1 MGWVVLGGCS
11 GGRGVKYLFC
21 FIFWQQQVLTR
32 RVSAFLE
39 GDAGDPL
46 VVPPALFAVT
56 GYLHQAVAFPGICV
70 RVLWE
75 EKTGFSGSSRRG
87 WGTSPSQ
94 GPFGENKL
102 AQNSSLGD
110 EALRPEGCPRD
121 MPNVAER

>member
-70 RVLWE
+70 RVRDQEAVQVPGL
-75 EKTGFSGSSRRG
+75 SGALGLGR
-87 WGTSPSQ
+87 
-94 GPFGENKL
+94 L
-102 AQNSSLGD
+102 AQQLCQSLHS
-110 EALRPEGCPRD
+110 
-121 MPNVAER
+121 